1 MPTDHTPNKTKK
13 ALIVEGGAMRGIFA
27 SGVLD
32 AFMEEHFLPYDFA
45 IGVSAGAT
53 NLIGYLG
60 HAPKR
65 SLNVITKLATD
76 KQFYSPVRFA
86 KGGNLVDVRWLWEQ
100 SNRDYALNWA
110 QLFSAIPLY
119 AAVTNID
126 TGNADYYHVQP
137 SNLGQVVEAT
147 TALPVAYKNTPCFSG
162 RCYTDGGVSDSI
174 PVQEAYR
181 KGATDI
187 TVILSHPLS
196 YQMSPVKSP
205 WMMKKLLAKY
215 PNVAQAMLQRSNNYN
230 RSLEFIR
237 NPPNGVTIRVIAP
250 PEDFAVRRLTMNQKV
265 LHAGYNMGIAAGKAH
280 LASQKGIH
288 GLDEE
293 NCHFCF

>member
-1 MPTDHTPNKTKK
+1 MTTSSKPLK

-32 AFMEEHFLPYDFA
+32 SFMKNQFLPYDFA

-60 HAPKR
+60 HSPKR

-76 KQFYSPVRFA
+76 KRFYSPLRFA

-100 SNRDYALNWA
+100 SNKDYPLDWE
-110 QLFSAIPLY
+110 QLFSSIPLY

-126 TGNADYYHVQP
+126 TGDADYYHVQP
-137 SNLGQVVEAT
+137 SNLGPVVEAT
-147 TALPVAYKNTPCFSG
+147 TALPVAYKETPCFSG

-181 KGATDI
+181 RGAKEI

-196 YQMSPVKSP
+196 YQMSPVKYP
-205 WMMKKLLAKY
+205 WMMKKLLSKY
-215 PNVAQAMLQRSNNYN
+215 PSIANAMLQRSNNYN

-237 NPPNGVTIRVIAP
+237 NPPSDVKIRVIAP
-250 PEDFAVRRLTMNQKV
+250 PEEFAIRRLTMNQKT
-265 LHAGYNMGIAAGKAH
+265 LNSGYEMGIEAGKAH
-280 LASQKGIH
+280 LASQKGVH

-293 NCHFCF
+293 NCHFCW

>member
-1 MPTDHTPNKTKK
+1 MTTSTLPQK

-32 AFMEEHFLPYDFA
+32 SFMDNQFLPYDFA

-60 HAPKR
+60 HSPKR
-65 SLNVITKLATD
+65 SAKVITQLATD
-76 KQFYSPVRFA
+76 KHFYSPLRFA

-100 SNRDYALNWA
+100 SNRAFPLDWDR
-110 QLFSAIPLY
+110 LFHSIPMY
-119 AAVTNID
+119 AAVTNIE
-126 TGNADYYHVQP
+126 TGYADYYHVQP
-137 SNLGQVVEAT
+137 SNLGQVIEAT
-147 TALPVAYKNTPCFSG
+147 TALPVAYKETPCFSG

-181 KGATDI
+181 RGATEI

-196 YQMSPVKSP
+196 YQMSPVKHP
-205 WMMKKLLAKY
+205 WMIKRLLAKY
-215 PNVAQAMLQRSNNYN
+215 PNIARAMLKRADNYN

-237 NPPNGVTIRVIAP
+237 NPPCDVQIRVIAP
-250 PEDFAVRRLTMNQKV
+250 PEDFAVRRLTMNQKT
-265 LHAGYNMGIAAGKAH
+265 LKAGYEMGVTEGKQH
-280 LASQKGIH
+280 LASLQGVF

-293 NCHFCF
+293 NCHFCL